1 MKYSYGIG
9 TKIVLGLNVVWTIT
23 VALIFL
29 APYLASIDSPLS
41 GIIYLL
47 FKPTCHQMAH
57 RSFFLWGHQFAVC
70 ARCTG
75 IWTSLMFFGY
85 IATILLFLK
94 KLRPLNLIW
103 FAVALIPLAIDGA
116 TQLTGFRESTNLLRS
131 ITGSITGAA
140 IIWFTYPRI
149 WVADEDW
156 GAQKNKRFS
165 VPRNERQ

>member
-1 MKYSYGIG
+1 M
-9 TKIVLGLNVVWTIT
+9 LGLDVVWTIT

-47 FKPTCHQMAH
+47 FKPTCHQMAS

-75 IWTSLMFFGY
+75 IWSSLMVFGY
-85 IATILLFLK
+85 IGTILLFLK

-103 FAVALIPLAIDGA
+103 FAAALLPLAIDGT
-116 TQLTGFRESTNLLRS
+116 TQLTGFRESTNLLRL
-131 ITGSITGAA
+131 ITGAISGGA
-140 IIWFTYPRI
+140 VIWFIYPRI
-149 WVADEDW
+149 WVADENW
-156 GAQKNKRFS
+156 GKSSHKNSHLRSRKSF
-165 VPRNERQ
+165 